1 MCCYIIRADIVVI
14 VLCEHCDIVFVY
26 NVDIFFYALETIIV
40 VVLLSSYVMVN
51 KLWFIVKY
59 SFVTYNV
66 VFS

>member
-1 MCCYIIRADIVVI
+1 MCCFIIWADTVVI

-26 NVDIFFYALETIIV
+26 NVDIFFNALETNIV
-40 VVLLSSYVMVN
+40 CLLSSYVMVN

>member
-1 MCCYIIRADIVVI
+1 M

-26 NVDIFFYALETIIV
+26 NVDIFFYALETNIFC
-40 VVLLSSYVMVN
+40 LLSSYVMVN